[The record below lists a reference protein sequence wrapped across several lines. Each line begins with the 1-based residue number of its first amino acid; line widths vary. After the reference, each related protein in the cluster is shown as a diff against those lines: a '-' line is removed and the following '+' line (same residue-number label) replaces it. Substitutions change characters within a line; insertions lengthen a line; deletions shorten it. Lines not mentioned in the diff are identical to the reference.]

1 MINQLLIEDN
11 TNPLFEYY
19 LRKSYECDNA
29 EEKARYLAAAD
40 KIKMK
45 RLGKEN
51 RPNGVR

>member
-1 MINQLLIEDN
+1 MSSPLMIEDN
-11 TNPLFEYY
+11 TDPLFEYY
-19 LRKSYECDNA
+19 LRKSHECDNT

-51 RPNGVR
+51 RPDGVR